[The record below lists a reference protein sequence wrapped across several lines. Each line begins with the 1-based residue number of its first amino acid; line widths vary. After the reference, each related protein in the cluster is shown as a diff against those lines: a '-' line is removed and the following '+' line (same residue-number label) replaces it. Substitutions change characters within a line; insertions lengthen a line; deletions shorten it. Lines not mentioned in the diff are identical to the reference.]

1 MSLPTLTLELRLID
15 PEWTPTFEGSSLI
28 AVNTD
33 TMYKVF
39 SVECEVVQLNINAG
53 TMRVRYDWPSKRTKK
68 GYEVCTRDVSLDLFY
83 EHYEIKKRP
92 TTLS

>member
-1 MSLPTLTLELRLID
+1 MSLPTLTLELRLLD
-15 PEWTPTFEGSSLI
+15 PEWIPVFESPNSI
-28 AVNTD
+28 AVNTE

-39 SVECEVVQLNINAG
+39 NVECEVVQLNINAG

-92 TTLS
+92 TTVS